1 MSDEKSQVGNVLV
14 AFLAGAAIGGGIA
27 LLTAPRS
34 GRETRDQLRSLAGE
48 TSDRIRRIAEEAEER
63 IATVLHE
70 GKATISEALH
80 EGKETLA
87 VKRDM
92 VKAAVEAGREA
103 MAAEKAKH
111 G

>member
-1 MSDEKSQVGNVLV
+1 MSDEKCQVGNVLI

-34 GRETRDQLRSLAGE
+34 GRETREKLRGIAGE
-48 TSDRIRRIAEEAEER
+48 TSDRIRKIAEDAEER
-63 IATVLHE
+63 IAEV
-70 GKATISEALH
+70 LH
-80 EGKETLA
+80 EGKETI
-87 VKRDM
+87 VHKRDM
-92 VKAAVEAGREA
+92 LKAAVEAGREA

>member
-34 GRETRDQLRSLAGE
+34 GRETREQLRGLAGE
-48 TSDRIRRIAEEAEER
+48 TSERIRKIAEEAEER
-63 IATVLHE
+63 IANVLQ
-70 GKATISEALH
+70 

-111 G
+111 V

>member
-34 GRETRDQLRSLAGE
+34 GRETREKLRCLAGE
-48 TSDRIRRIAEEAEER
+48 TSDRIRKIAEEAEER
-63 IATVLHE
+63 IADVLQ
-70 GKATISEALH
+70 
-80 EGKETLA
+80 EGKETIAL
-87 VKRDM
+87 KRDM

-111 G
+111 V

>member
-34 GRETRDQLRSLAGE
+34 GRETREQLRGLAGE
-48 TSDRIRRIAEEAEER
+48 TSDRIRKIAEEAEER
-63 IATVLHE
+63 IANVLQ
-70 GKATISEALH
+70 

-87 VKRDM
+87 MKRDM

-103 MAAEKAKH
+103 MATEKAKH
-111 G
+111 V

>member
-34 GRETRDQLRSLAGE
+34 GRETRDKIRGFAGE
-48 TSDRIRRIAEEAEER
+48 TSDRIRKIAEEAEER
-63 IATVLHE
+63 IAEV
-70 GKATISEALH
+70 LH
-80 EGKETLA
+80 EGKETIAL
-87 VKRDM
+87 KRDM

-103 MAAEKAKH
+103 MSAEKAKH
-111 G
+111 V

>member
-1 MSDEKSQVGNVLV
+1 MAEEKGQIGNILV

-34 GRETRDQLRSLAGE
+34 GRETREKLRSMAGE
-48 TSDRIRRIAEEAEER
+48 TSDRIRKIAEEAEER
-63 IATVLHE
+63 IAEVLHE
-70 GKATISEALH
+70 GKESIAL
-80 EGKETLA
+80 
-87 VKRDM
+87 KRDM

-111 G
+111 V